1 MQNIKRA
8 NKFGNRHS
16 SRSRCSWTG
25 EWNELSPSAAPA
37 HSISLSLSLCLHSPA
52 ATVDI
57 VMQEQEPV
65 QSQFEP
71 MNQDTLE
78 AASPAENS
86 AKTPSA
92 IFLSV
97 SMDDQEPSSTCLT
110 PVSSG
115 MDLELDLSMVANK
128 GSMTLS
134 VDVCSHRRLPLASNI
149 VTSSP
154 SVSQGFEDDEEATLS
169 AATTPSLPAD
179 HEHDQHEPRLELCYC
194 CPTHAE
200 PPPEVASDDPKYS
213 FALPVT
219 HITKAS
225 PEHARPPVRRAH
237 DPISP
242 RMQKQISLFECNE
255 ASALHASIN
264 LPAAAQ
270 QLRQDARL
278 RKFENLTQSTS
289 NSNFPFESN
298 TLKRVP
304 LVSTKDDYANVSHT
318 QSCINLKSS
327 GTAGTGSGSG
337 SGSLVYGSPQH
348 HQHRERDRDRQHS
361 TPPASASALG
371 NVKNFN
377 RLPNALSVCCSLD
390 IDAGCSAGS
399 PTLPSTSAA
408 GAAAAGS
415 SATTSVTMSA
425 NPPHPGALI
434 VKERFIEPPK
444 RGIVRG
450 YHAKTQ
456 SMDADF
462 LFNEFLL
469 LPAIAPPFDHVHNH
483 DYDIDLDDCVP
494 AQSNEGQPEMP

>member
-8 NKFGNRHS
+8 NKFGNRS
-16 SRSRCSWTG
+16 SWTG
-25 EWNELSPSAAPA
+25 EWNELSSSAAPA
-37 HSISLSLSLCLHSPA
+37 HSISISLCLHSSA

-57 VMQEQEPV
+57 VMQEQEQV

-78 AASPAENS
+78 AASPADNS

-134 VDVCSHRRLPLASNI
+134 VDVCEHRQLPLATNT

-154 SVSQGFEDDEEATLS
+154 SASQGFEEDEEATLS

-327 GTAGTGSGSG
+327 GTGTGSGSG

-348 HQHRERDRDRQHS
+348 HQHRERERDRQHS

-399 PTLPSTSAA
+399 PTLASTSAA
-408 GAAAAGS
+408 AAAAATAAAGS
-415 SATTSVTMSA
+415 SATTSATMPE

-469 LPAIAPPFDHVHNH
+469 LPAIAPPFDHDHSH
-483 DYDIDLDDCVP
+483 DYDIDLEDCVP
-494 AQSNEGQPEMP
+494 AQSKEGQPEMP

>member
-1 MQNIKRA
+1 MLRSPVDPLDKLTTS
-8 NKFGNRHS
+8 FS
-16 SRSRCSWTG
+16 S
-25 EWNELSPSAAPA
+25 A
-37 HSISLSLSLCLHSPA
+37 
-52 ATVDI
+52 
-57 VMQEQEPV
+57 
-65 QSQFEP
+65 
-71 MNQDTLE
+71 
-78 AASPAENS
+78 
-86 AKTPSA
+86 
-92 IFLSV
+92 
-97 SMDDQEPSSTCLT
+97 
-110 PVSSG
+110 
-115 MDLELDLSMVANK
+115 
-128 GSMTLS
+128 
-134 VDVCSHRRLPLASNI
+134 
-149 VTSSP
+149 
-154 SVSQGFEDDEEATLS
+154 SQGFEDDEEATLS

-179 HEHDQHEPRLELCYC
+179 HEHDQPEPKLELCYC

-219 HITKAS
+219 HITRAS
-225 PEHARPPVRRAH
+225 PELTRPPVRRAH

-327 GTAGTGSGSG
+327 GTGTGSGSG
-337 SGSLVYGSPQH
+337 SGSLAYGSPQH
-348 HQHRERDRDRQHS
+348 HHHQHRERERERQHS

-390 IDAGCSAGS
+390 IDAGCSAAVS

-408 GAAAAGS
+408 AASAATAAAGS
-415 SATTSVTMSA
+415 SATTSTAMSA

-450 YHAKTQ
+450 YHGKTQ

-469 LPAIAPPFDHVHNH
+469 LPANAPPFDHDHSH
-483 DYDIDLDDCVP
+483 DYDIDLEDCVP
-494 AQSNEGQPEMP
+494 AQSKEGQPEMP

>member
-1 MQNIKRA
+1 MLAQNYKIKT
-8 NKFGNRHS
+8 N
-16 SRSRCSWTG
+16 
-25 EWNELSPSAAPA
+25 PAAP
-37 HSISLSLSLCLHSPA
+37 H
-52 ATVDI
+52 T
-57 VMQEQEPV
+57 
-65 QSQFEP
+65 
-71 MNQDTLE
+71 
-78 AASPAENS
+78 
-86 AKTPSA
+86 
-92 IFLSV
+92 
-97 SMDDQEPSSTCLT
+97 
-110 PVSSG
+110 
-115 MDLELDLSMVANK
+115 
-128 GSMTLS
+128 
-134 VDVCSHRRLPLASNI
+134 
-149 VTSSP
+149 
-154 SVSQGFEDDEEATLS
+154 QGFEDEDEEATLS

-179 HEHDQHEPRLELCYC
+179 HVVEPTEPKLELCYC

-200 PPPEVASDDPKYS
+200 PPPEVASDDPKYN

-225 PEHARPPVRRAH
+225 PEHTRPPVRRAH

-242 RMQKQISLFECNE
+242 RMQKQISLFECPE

-327 GTAGTGSGSG
+327 GTGTGSGSG

-348 HQHRERDRDRQHS
+348 HHHQQQQQLQHREQLHRERQHS
-361 TPPASASALG
+361 TPPPSASALG
-371 NVKNFN
+371 GHVKNFN

-390 IDAGCSAGS
+390 IDAGGCGGS
-399 PTLPSTSAA
+399 PTLASTSAA
-408 GAAAAGS
+408 AAAAGPGPGPS
-415 SATTSVTMSA
+415 TSQAHCT
-425 NPPHPGALI
+425 NPSPHPGALI

-450 YHAKTQ
+450 YHGKTQ

-469 LPAIAPPFDHVHNH
+469 LPAIAPPYDHDHPH
-483 DYDIDLDDCVP
+483 DYDIDLED
-494 AQSNEGQPEMP
+494 QSTERQPEPLP